1 MAVILEVSVNGE
13 QFAVAGEESLS
24 VLSTHVTA
32 VGKLGAESSGVKK
45 RLDGGIEIDLSV
57 GGLTNRGNRRRDEHL
72 NWGSRRALKMG
83 DEVRIVVREGV
94 DYAPATGRHATRDV
108 PQSPRSARK
117 RFMEAKSLYFRL
129 RRKYGTRE
137 EKVEKQQQRRLIH
150 LFR

>member
-1 MAVILEVSVNGE
+1 MAVIMEVFLNGE
-13 QFAVAGEESLS
+13 RVAVAGEESLS

-32 VGKLGAESSGVKK
+32 AGKLGTESAGVK
-45 RLDGGIEIDLSV
+45 RRIDGAVDIDLHV

-72 NWGSRRALKMG
+72 NWGPRRSLKTG
-83 DEVRIVVREGV
+83 DEVRILVREGT

-108 PQSPRSARK
+108 PHSPRSARK

-137 EKVEKQQQRRLIH
+137 EKVEKRQQRRLIR